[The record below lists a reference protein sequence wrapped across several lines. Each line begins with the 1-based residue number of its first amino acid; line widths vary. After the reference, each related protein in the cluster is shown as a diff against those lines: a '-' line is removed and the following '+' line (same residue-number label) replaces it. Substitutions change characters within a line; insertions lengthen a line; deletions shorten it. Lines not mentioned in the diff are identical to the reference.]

1 MGTRRST
8 LADRARDALIGL
20 IVGENKA
27 GGEVIQCQLKK
38 MQAELIGPDTTP
50 VVRLAAERV
59 LAIWL
64 QVQLL
69 DIRVTDQHASLDH
82 LNFYSRQQDQ
92 AESAVRS
99 GSQDVR
105 DNCSGCL
112 WRQRRHPRRNNGRRG
127 AMPTVNAMRQMAA
140 RMATPR
146 TA

>member
-1 MGTRRST
+1 MG
-8 LADRARDALIGL
+8 D
-20 IVGENKA
+20 NKA

-69 DIRVTDQHASLDH
+69 DIRLTDQHASLDH
-82 LNFYSRQQDQ
+82 IKFFSGQQDQ
-92 AESAVRS
+92 ASRRYAAA
-99 GSQDVR
+99 
-105 DNCSGCL
+105 L
-112 WRQRRHPRRNNGRRG
+112 KMFATLQRLSVATPSPKPQQRAKG
-127 AMPTVNAMRQMAA
+127 AMPSVNAMRQMVA